1 MAQTKDD
8 WVGFGSLQG
17 KFFEWANPDAAGQ
30 LLNFSMDP
38 ADNTDDEY
46 AVQGSGVDEIGDF
59 EIENGFFNKKTK
71 ILTFKKRRVN
81 VEIAESDPNA
91 ISAGQEQ
98 ISDAILMKISFDA
111 TTNTIFLA
119 NESDATQRFNF
130 KCNQWTFNGSEDQK
144 LFYCADENVIF
155 GFGHLGGVVFLV
167 TGNFD
172 GRVLKL
178 LKYDFDVNQISKFVG
193 GATEDEEFLYLKG
206 LIRIYPNF
214 NDEDTWEEGPFNF
227 KGPKG
232 GLEVTTVLI
241 EEVAPEEEIPLPE
254 QSTRKVLLPPPVAA
268 KAKKISEAPKP
279 GSLGVDLAAIRRGF
293 GGKSKAEL
301 NEEARIR
308 KEELALIAAE
318 RKARRPSE
326 ILRKKEEF
334 EEKLRLEAERARI
347 EAEEEERK
355 KRENPY
361 PEDAKV
367 QSDILQFSYKNYSGK
382 SVLDETNLVLLTDYL
397 VFLEKLVE
405 NFVTISDLKTYE
417 GLPARI
423 NKFLKQYP

>member
-1 MAQTKDD
+1 
-8 WVGFGSLQG
+8 V
-17 KFFEWANPDAAGQ
+17 AG
-30 LLNFSMDP
+30 
-38 ADNTDDEY
+38 
-46 AVQGSGVDEIGDF
+46 
-59 EIENGFFNKKTK
+59 
-71 ILTFKKRRVN
+71 
-81 VEIAESDPNA
+81 EIAESDPNETA
-91 ISAGQEQ
+91 AGQEEV
-98 ISDAILMKISFDA
+98 SDAISMKISFDA

-155 GFGHLGGVVFLV
+155 GFGHLGDVVFLV

-178 LKYDFDVNQISKFVG
+178 LKYDFDINQISKFVG
-193 GATEDEEFLYLKG
+193 GATEDEEFLHLKG
-206 LIRIYPNF
+206 LIRIYPNL

-232 GLEVTTVLI
+232 DLEVTVQI
-241 EEVAPEEEIPLPE
+241 EEVAPEEQVEITE
-254 QSTRKVLLPPPVAA
+254 QSTRNVSLPPPVAA
-268 KAKKISEAPKP
+268 KAKKVLEAPKP
-279 GSLGVDLAAIRRGF
+279 GSLGVDLADIRKRF
-293 GGKSKAEL
+293 GGKSKAEVI
-301 NEEARIR
+301 EEARIK
-308 KEELALIAAE
+308 KEELAIIAAE

-334 EEKLRLEAERARI
+334 EEKMRKEAERARI

-367 QSDILQFSYKNYSGK
+367 QTDALQFSYKNYSGK

-397 VFLEKLVE
+397 VFMQKLVE

-417 GLPARI
+417 GLPDRI